1 MRTMYLIWGILSL
14 TMIIASILLS
24 IRLVQEIRESHIKR
38 TLLKELETEK
48 PVRRVDILKPVKKAI
63 KKLDERV
70 NKNEI

>member
-24 IRLVQEIRESHIKR
+24 IRLVQEIRESYIKR

-70 NKNEI
+70 NKNE